1 MWSIDLLPDACRS
14 EKAAPRIG
22 RAAIRIGRIDV
33 VSSFAPME
41 IGRDHRLRATAAT
54 SLPGGPGGAARR
66 SGNGP
71 HHRTP
76 KIKMAS
82 KRPLRGIK
90 KNRIIFYVKQAVIQS
105 AISAIQIRCAKKV
118 Q

>member
-41 IGRDHRLRATAAT
+41 IGRNHRLRATGAT

-71 HHRTP
+71 HDRTP

-90 KNRIIFYVKQAVIQS
+90 KTELFFM
-105 AISAIQIRCAKKV
+105 
-118 Q
+118 

>member
-1 MWSIDLLPDACRS
+1 MSII
-14 EKAAPRIG
+14 APMQIG
-22 RAAIRIGRIDV
+22 RN
-33 VSSFAPME
+33 
-41 IGRDHRLRATAAT
+41 HRLRATGVT

-76 KIKMAS
+76 KIKMAL

-90 KNRIIFYVKQAVIQS
+90 KTELFFM
-105 AISAIQIRCAKKV
+105 
-118 Q
+118 